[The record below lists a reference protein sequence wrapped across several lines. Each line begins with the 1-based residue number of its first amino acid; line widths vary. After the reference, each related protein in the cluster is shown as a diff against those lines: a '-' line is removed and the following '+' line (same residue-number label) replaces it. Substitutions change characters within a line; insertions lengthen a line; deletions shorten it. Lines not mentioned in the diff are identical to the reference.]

1 MKRTE
6 RLNPPLSD
14 ERLEALW
21 RASAPRILVKERRA
35 RARRL
40 TAVAVVVVLA
50 GAGTG
55 WRVSHPAIELPR
67 LAEGQLAEG
76 PRMVQ
81 LADERVVELG
91 AEAVL
96 EVDAARPGQLEV
108 RLQHGRARF
117 KVTKNRARVFRVLA
131 GTTEVRVV
139 GTTFVVEHT
148 KDGVVVSVEEG
159 VVEVRRGEELK
170 RLTRG
175 TSWAVTEPPP
185 VAHSDTE
192 AAEPVVEEPESPR
205 AQTKAPHRHV
215 KRAPSPSAPREAAS
229 GGASTGLPPAPEG
242 PSAEDL
248 FRAAVDAR
256 RASRPHAAAQAW
268 SDFLASFP
276 DDPRAGLAAFELGR
290 IEMDV
295 SHDAPGALRA
305 LERAVALS
313 PTAAF
318 TEDAMAR
325 VVQLLDQ
332 RHDSGACKAAR
343 ARYLARYAQGT
354 YASSLSSLC
363 GE

>member
-1 MKRTE
+1 M
-6 RLNPPLSD
+6 
-14 ERLEALW
+14 
-21 RASAPRILVKERRA
+21 KERRA

-81 LADERVVELG
+81 LADESVVELG
-91 AEAVL
+91 ADAVL

-131 GTTEVRVV
+131 GTTEVR
-139 GTTFVVEHT
+139 
-148 KDGVVVSVEEG
+148 VVVSVEEG